1 MFSGTVSMSN
11 MILTMLPNIRGS
23 TIIKEKLVA
32 FLRSTP
38 NKTALAIV
46 EPLLEIPGRMA
57 TD

>member
-1 MFSGTVSMSN
+1 

-23 TIIKEKLVA
+23 TIINEKLVA